1 MNLQEL
7 INELRIALADEVEPY
22 LWSDEALT
30 SYLNEAVQEACER
43 ALLIEDMTTEAVC
56 RIALQTGQA
65 VYRLHPSVLKV
76 ERALVDGKPLTET
89 SIERL
94 DEGMSNWEARRGE
107 PRQYVFVQAG
117 GAGQPAIQLVPEP
130 VAAGLLKLRVYRG
143 ALVPMEAA
151 AAETAAPEIPVRHHR
166 KLMNWALRCA
176 YLRPDADGYDRDRA
190 QVHEAMFERDFGARP
205 DANVQ
210 RKQRDKRP
218 RLVRS
223 HW

>member
-7 INELRIALADEVEPY
+7 INELRIALTDEVEPY
-22 LWSDEALT
+22 LWSDEVLT
-30 SYLNEAVQEACER
+30 SYLNEAVQESCER

-56 RIALQTGQA
+56 RIALQPAQA
-65 VYRLHPSVLKV
+65 VYRLHQSVLKV

-94 DEGMSNWEARRGE
+94 DEGMANWEARRGE

-130 VAAGLLKLRVYRG
+130 VAPGLLKLRVYRG
-143 ALVPMEAA
+143 ALVPMA
-151 AAETAAPEIPVRHHR
+151 AAETDAPEIPVRHHR

-190 QVHEAMFERDFGARP
+190 QLHEAMFERDFGARP

>member
-30 SYLNEAVQEACER
+30 SYLNEAVQESCER

-56 RIALQTGQA
+56 RISLQPGQA

-94 DEGMSNWEARRGE
+94 DEGMTNWEARRGE

-117 GAGQPAIQLVPEP
+117 CAGQPTIQLVPEP
-130 VAAGLLKLRVYRG
+130 VAPGLLKLRVYRG
-143 ALVPMEAA
+143 ALVPMA
-151 AAETAAPEIPVRHHR
+151 AAETDAPEIPVRHHR

-190 QVHEAMFERDFGARP
+190 QLHEAMFERDFGARP